1 MNRIVVALL
10 VTLTVH
16 AGCTNYGL
24 PLYLE
29 HLTGE
34 RGLPLAGVSAGT
46 SVFFIAGAV
55 AAAPMGRVL
64 VRVEPRT
71 VMLAGGALGG
81 IALAFLGQAHSLGT
95 AYVCY
100 AGMGA
105 AFTAGGYLP
114 GSTAVLRLT
123 VADRRAHVLAVSS
136 IGLSAGGF
144 VVTPVSS
151 VLLDRV
157 GLGLAMGLLG
167 AFYGLS
173 TVVVVAFL
181 MPRTSGAVPPVDI
194 VPEDTVPPREVSFAD
209 AARSNVLW
217 LLVGAFVLFSAAQ
230 IGATTHI
237 VRMATDRGIDAGTW
251 LLPVVTLAALIGRL
265 VASVVL
271 PRVSLWTVVGA
282 VFAIEALANLT
293 LGLSHTVGWI
303 AGGGVLLGI
312 AIGHTPVVQPLTL
325 VEAFGVKDYA
335 KIASL
340 FQLLSSLGLGSGP
353 LLVSLVHDSGAGYT
367 GGYLALVAC
376 ALTAVVVLRLST
388 VSLRKG

>member
-29 HLTGE
+29 HLTGD

-46 SVFFIAGAV
+46 SVFFVAGAV

-81 IALAFLGQAHSLGT
+81 ISLAFLGQAHTLGA

-114 GSTAVLRLT
+114 GSTAVLRVT
-123 VADRRAHVLAVSS
+123 AADRRAHVLAISS

-144 VVTPVSS
+144 VVTPFSS

-157 GLGLAMGLLG
+157 ALGPAMALLG
-167 AFYGLS
+167 AFYGVA
-173 TVVVVAFL
+173 TVVVVAVL
-181 MPRTSGAVPPVDI
+181 MPRTAGAVPPPLD
-194 VPEDTVPPREVSFAD
+194 VPLEADAVPPREVAFAD
-209 AARSNVLW
+209 AVRSPVLW

-237 VRMATDRGIDAGTW
+237 VRMATDRGMEAGTW
-251 LLPVVTLAALIGRL
+251 LLPVVTLAALGGRL
-265 VASVVL
+265 IASIVL
-271 PRVSLWTVVGA
+271 PRLSLWTVVGG
-282 VFAIEALANLT
+282 VFVVEALANLT
-293 LGLSHTVGWI
+293 LGFAGTVGPLV
-303 AGGGVLLGI
+303 AGGVLLGI
-312 AIGHTPVVQPLTL
+312 AIGHTPVVQPLS
-325 VEAFGVKDYA
+325 VVDAFGVKDYA

-353 LLVSLVHDSGAGYT
+353 LLVSLVHDGGGGYT
-367 GGYLALVAC
+367 GGYLALVGCAC
-376 ALTAVVVLRLST
+376 AA
-388 VSLRKG
+388 